1 MELPTPNVSEG
12 AGKRHDVKDL
22 SKGRPKRSIAAQIK
36 PILQILKTLPRTN
49 QSSVERDRLK
59 PNNFEHL
66 EDVIVMVLAMVLSM
80 TCSRGR
86 GPRPMCSVVWMPSST
101 NAVPFSIAHPALAS
115 MASKA
120 P

>member
-1 MELPTPNVSEG
+1 MELPTPNVSED

-36 PILQILKTLPRTN
+36 TILQILKTLPRTN
-49 QSSVERDRLK
+49 QSSVERDRLM

-66 EDVIVMVLAMVLSM
+66 EDVIVMVLSM